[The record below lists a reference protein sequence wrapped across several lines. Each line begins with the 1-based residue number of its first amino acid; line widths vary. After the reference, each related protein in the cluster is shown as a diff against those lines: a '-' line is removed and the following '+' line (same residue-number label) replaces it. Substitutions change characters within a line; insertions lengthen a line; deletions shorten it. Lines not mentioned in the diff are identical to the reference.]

1 MLCKARENFPG
12 SWMASHD
19 VDEFNFN
26 QQYIIAL
33 YFITTTLS
41 TCGFGDIS
49 ATHGDPTESFVIGII
64 QFVGMLFYSMT
75 IQKVQSFISTDEI
88 SAGEYANYMVE
99 VVENLIVKVGRQL
112 PPDKKIPGEV
122 IN

>member
-1 MLCKARENFPG
+1 
-12 SWMASHD
+12 MANEG
-19 VDEFNFN
+19 VDENNFN

-49 ATHGDPTESFVIGII
+49 ATQGDATESFVIGII
-64 QFVGMLFYSMT
+64 QFVGMLFYSIT
-75 IQKVQSFISTDEI
+75 IQKVQSFMITDEI

-99 VVENLIVKVGRQL
+99 VVENLIVKVGR
-112 PPDKKIPGEV
+112 
-122 IN
+122 

>member
-1 MLCKARENFPG
+1 
-12 SWMASHD
+12 MA
-19 VDEFNFN
+19 
-26 QQYIIAL
+26 I

-49 ATHGDPTESFVIGII
+49 ATQGDPTESFVIGMI

-75 IQKVQSFISTDEI
+75 IQKVQSFMETDDV

-112 PPDKKIPGEV
+112 PADKKIPGEV
-122 IN
+122 INEWRKYTLRYF